1 MSKKERLTWIGI
13 VIATSI
19 LVGILVGN
27 FLVK

>member
-13 VIATSI
+13 VKATSI
-19 LVGILVGN
+19 FVGILVGN